1 MKKVENNN
9 PEVKEIKARY
19 KKLRK
24 NILLVLFV
32 ILVIYI
38 VNLSIKTIKIQSL
51 FKANLSETLGDNYKI
66 TRTDN
71 GGSVINFKDGVK
83 LQVNRD
89 IAGTLSYDNKG
100 YVINFET
107 KEYWDVPLEVSVFTR
122 KNMVVSNCMSL
133 ESEDVNSFFKMAK
146 YIIWGRMKLGSEEIN
161 GKNCYTLSIDNNS
174 MKMWFDKE
182 SKLIVKE
189 GYSGNISEVEI
200 EIGTVTNEDIKLP
213 WELGFIKR
221 ESNNQ

>member
-32 ILVIYI
+32 ILVIYL
-38 VNLSIKTIKIQSL
+38 VSFSIKTLKIQGL
-51 FKANLSETLGDNYKI
+51 FKANLSETLGENYKI

-71 GGSVINFKDGVK
+71 GGSVIYFKDGVK

-122 KNMVVSNCMSL
+122 ENMVVSNCMSL
-133 ESEDVNSFFKMAK
+133 ETEDVNSFFKMAK
-146 YIIWGRMKLGSEEIN
+146 YIILGRMKFSSEEIN
-161 GKNCYTLSIDNNS
+161 GKECYTLSIDNNS

-200 EIGTVTNEDIKLP
+200 EIGTVTDEDIKLP

-221 ESNNQ
+221 ESNN